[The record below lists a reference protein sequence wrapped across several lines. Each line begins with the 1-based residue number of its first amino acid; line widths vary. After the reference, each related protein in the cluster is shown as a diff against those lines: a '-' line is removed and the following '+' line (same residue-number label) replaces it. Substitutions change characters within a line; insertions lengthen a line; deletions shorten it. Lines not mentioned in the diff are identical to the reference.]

1 LRGKL
6 DEMAGRDQLA
16 QREIQERDDQRD
28 EIARMLKNTEFEVE
42 KVRRIMASK
51 EDEWEGERRRF
62 MQKWEKK
69 VEEQERER

>member
-1 LRGKL
+1 M